1 MKRLFIVLVL
11 TAAAALTVSARN
23 YKLYMK
29 DGEYHVVREHKVEG
43 DRVRFYSV
51 ERGEWEEIPV
61 ALADLDRTS
70 KEIAE
75 EESARKEE
83 TAILAAE
90 DKAEREMRRE
100 IERIPQEPGVY
111 FDEGETVR
119 AIKQAESKAVTNKG
133 RSILKVLAPVPV
145 ITGKATV
152 EVDGARSANVVN
164 KSRPEFYFRLA
175 ELERFAMVRATP
187 KKDSRVIV
195 KWTIV
200 PVTNEIVDEFEEVEM
215 FRRQVAEGIYKVW
228 PEQPLKPGEYA
239 IIEYTEGKGNVQIWD
254 FAYRP

>member
-11 TAAAALTVSARN
+11 TAAAALTVFARN

-51 ERGEWEEIPV
+51 ERSEWEEIPV

-70 KEIAE
+70 REVAD

-83 TAILAAE
+83 MAILAAE

-111 FDEGETVR
+111 FDEG
-119 AIKQAESKAVTNKG
+119 
-133 RSILKVLAPVPV
+133 
-145 ITGKATV
+145 
-152 EVDGARSANVVN
+152 
-164 KSRPEFYFRLA
+164 
-175 ELERFAMVRATP
+175 
-187 KKDSRVIV
+187 
-195 KWTIV
+195 
-200 PVTNEIVDEFEEVEM
+200 
-215 FRRQVAEGIYKVW
+215 
-228 PEQPLKPGEYA
+228 
-239 IIEYTEGKGNVQIWD
+239 
-254 FAYRP
+254 